1 MSPTGSLCLTGS
13 ASIRWLGV
21 VAVMVAWH
29 SPAHAQTCLI
39 DTDKA
44 GTTNREVTM
53 RALPSAPSFYYRAD
67 DYVAFIPPQ
76 DVMEFLER
84 ASRETRDQSLN
95 RVAQMIRSDMPIKA
109 NQDLF
114 AYVTRDW
121 SLWSPINF
129 AIIQLISDGKATL
142 TNLRGV
148 PMDRVTI
155 VSEQSQRVRSRAVLI
170 DVKPQARMLWKY
182 ECSMG

>member
-13 ASIRWLGV
+13 ASIGWLGV

-29 SPAHAQTCLI
+29 SPSHAQTCLI
-39 DTDKA
+39 DADKA

-53 RALPSAPSFYYRAD
+53 RALPSAPSFYY
-67 DYVAFIPPQ
+67 
-76 DVMEFLER
+76 R

-155 VSEQSQRVRSRAVLI
+155 VYEQSQRVRSRAVLI